1 MNIGEDLLALVALE
15 EVMYIGM
22 KNYEEGNDEAAMIA
36 TDAWMSLHKNR
47 LSLEGTPDRIF
58 LLKGMRS
65 HDGNNVRISFI
76 CNIPRLL
83 GNNEKEYED
92 DDLDQVDLNGST

>member
-22 KNYEEGNDEAAMIA
+22 KNYEEGNDEADMIY
-36 TDAWMSLHKNR
+36 TDELMLLHKNR
-47 LSLEGTPDRIF
+47 LSLEGTPDRIY

-65 HDGNNVRISFI
+65 HEDNNGRISFI
-76 CNIPRLL
+76 
-83 GNNEKEYED
+83 
-92 DDLDQVDLNGST
+92 